1 MPWNSCLFR
10 KIHMPFTDTR
20 ACVFR
25 KGGRGAAGLWQAV
38 PAAMPPLRGAGG
50 GRHEGRSPARP
61 SSAGPALRGED
72 SCSPLGTFPGALT
85 AGPCAQ
91 EGASA
96 PGGGGTHAILRL
108 LAAQPAVMEVRAG
121 LATWFECRRWASWCD
136 RTDENSYLAAPSPQG
151 ERLSG
156 CEGGSGTVGAMPG
169 GSWSLALQC
178 PAQARQAA
186 DILWSERGP
195 YCPALAL
202 LTPDLSAAPTALL
215 QKVDRRAA

>member
-1 MPWNSCLFR
+1 
-10 KIHMPFTDTR
+10 MPFTDTR

-72 SCSPLGTFPGALT
+72 LCGPLGTFPGALT

-96 PGGGGTHAILRL
+96 PGGEGDARHPQASCC
-108 LAAQPAVMEVRAG
+108 PASRDGSE
-121 LATWFECRRWASWCD
+121 S
-136 RTDENSYLAAPSPQG
+136 RTGHLVWVQ
-151 ERLSG
+151 
-156 CEGGSGTVGAMPG
+156 TVGQ
-169 GSWSLALQC
+169 L
-178 PAQARQAA
+178 
-186 DILWSERGP
+186 
-195 YCPALAL
+195 
-202 LTPDLSAAPTALL
+202 
-215 QKVDRRAA
+215 V